1 MISIK
6 VLGPGCSKCRTLEAK
21 VRDVVAKNNIAANIT
36 KVEDIN
42 EMMSYGIMMTPAL
55 VVNEKVKSYGI
66 IPKDEQI
73 LNWIKEGV
81 S

>member
-1 MISIK
+1 MISVKI
-6 VLGPGCSKCRTLEAK
+6 LGPGCSKCRTLEAK
-21 VRDVVAKNNIAANIT
+21 VKDIVAKHNIDAVVS

-55 VVNEKVKSYGI
+55 VINEKVKSFGI

-73 LNWIKEGV
+73 LNWLTEYL
-81 S
+81 

>member
-1 MISIK
+1 MLSVKI
-6 VLGPGCSKCRTLEAK
+6 LGPGCSKCKTLDAK
-21 VRDVVAKNNIAANIT
+21 VRNIVTNNNIQAEIT

-42 EMMSYGIMMTPAL
+42 DMMSYGIMMTPAL

-73 LNWIKEGV
+73 LNWLKGN
-81 S
+81 